1 MHSTQNQMKIVQGF
15 RDEPI
20 YTASGAKYSGRL
32 TCDDVQ
38 ITGKGVEAI
47 ATFTITTRQLLD
59 AAGADVLWTDQDV
72 QRGVRPEVSERV
84 ERELSLSR
92 GYPNANQYIFSTSSA
107 DEMTEKLLH
116 GKRVFINPLVWNLR
130 PGTFEAYYDEGER
143 KIYLYDGKVYLPDSH
158 HRHQAILKAAKIY
171 KDAKGDYQN
180 FSLDKQFKVEL
191 YFLKK
196 QDEGNYFFDKNQLPT
211 PTAKSKAYDLTT
223 EDDLSVLAKKVIEI
237 TPSLQ
242 MNVNRVTDRL
252 TSKNSDLL
260 TLSTLRESLKPLA
273 DINGVDETELEGL
286 AHIASAFFRLL
297 SEARPELKKL
307 PLNERKKIREIS
319 LVDAPIMFQGY
330 GALLADFSDQMSRD
344 GLKKATE
351 IWERR
356 LMKLMSTE
364 VYSESGWSGDFFEK
378 INPLWNRLGVIKPGL
393 SGQPTVSNNRAARL
407 QVSKA
412 LRAVTTLGASKD
424 LTILLP

>member
-1 MHSTQNQMKIVQGF
+1 MQTTKNPMKIIQGF
-15 RDEPI
+15 RDDAI
-20 YTASGAKYSGRL
+20 YTPSGGKYAGRM

-38 ITGKGVEAI
+38 ITGSGAEAI
-47 ATFTITTRQLLD
+47 ATFTVTTRQLLD
-59 AAGADVLWTDQDV
+59 AADADVLWTDQDV
-72 QRGVRPEVSERV
+72 QRGIRPEVSERV
-84 ERELSLSR
+84 DRELSLSQ
-92 GYPNANQYIFSTSSA
+92 GYPNADKYVFSRESA

-130 PGTFEAYYDEGER
+130 PGTFEAYYDEAER
-143 KIYLYDGKVYLPDSH
+143 KIYLYDGRVYLPDSH

-171 KDAKGDYQN
+171 KDAKGEYPS
-180 FSLDKQFKVEL
+180 FGLDKQFKVEL

-223 EDDLSVLAKKVIEI
+223 EDDLSVLAKKVIEL
-237 TPSLQ
+237 TPSLH

-286 AHIASAFFRLL
+286 AQIASVFFRLL
-297 SEARPELKKL
+297 SEVRPELKKL
-307 PLNERKKIREIS
+307 QLSDRKIIRETL

-330 GALLADFSDQMSRD
+330 GALLADFSEQMSRD

-356 LMKLMSTE
+356 LTKLKKSQ
-364 VYSESGWSGDFFEK
+364 VYSEAAWCGDFFEK
-378 INPLWNRLGVIKPGL
+378 RNPLWHRLGVIKPGL
-393 SGQPTVSNNRAARL
+393 SGHPTVSNNRAARL

-412 LRAVTTLGASKD
+412 LRAVTEIDSSTD
-424 LTILLP
+424 LSILLS